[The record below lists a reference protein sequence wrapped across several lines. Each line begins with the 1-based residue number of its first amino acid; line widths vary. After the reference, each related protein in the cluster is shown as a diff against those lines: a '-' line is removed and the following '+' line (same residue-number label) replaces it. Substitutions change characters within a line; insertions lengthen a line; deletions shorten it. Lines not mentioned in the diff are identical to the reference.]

1 LVLIGLAV
9 VNFSPQNQYLMSSEW
24 YHVKVRFLQQMG
36 DGQAKQTKTE
46 LLIDASTFGDAE
58 EKAFKALEGF
68 RDIFVDAV
76 GKSNILELVKVGD
89 TDIWFKCKV
98 VFVVADEVTEKE
110 KKVTTYILVEAS
122 DSKEAYER
130 CCIHLKDSLSPFT
143 IPKVEETKITEIV
156 KEPKAA
162 TVGSDPKSD
171 ARIESKIGFTKQDLE
186 AIKLTAQLI
195 ERREEVKLILGDEY
209 AEMIARNVPVIQA
222 EMELS
227 GHNSPIKAVIAI
239 GNERSTTELYGSILL
254 ACAADMMEGK
264 IKPIDAKGGDNDN

>member
-1 LVLIGLAV
+1 
-9 VNFSPQNQYLMSSEW
+9 MSTEW
-24 YHVKVRFLQQMG
+24 YHVKARFLQQLG

-76 GKSNILELVKVGD
+76 GKSNILELVEVGD
-89 TDIWFKCKV
+89 SGIWFKCKV

-130 CCIHLKDSLSPFT
+130 CCIHLKESLSPFT

-156 KEPKAA
+156 KETKAV

-171 ARIESKIGFTKQDLE
+171 ARIESKIGFTKQDRD

-195 ERREEVKLILGDEY
+195 ERREQVKRLLGDKYGTRVNEVLPMIQKEI
-209 AEMIARNVPVIQA
+209 AEN
-222 EMELS
+222 
-227 GHNSPIKAVIAI
+227 GHDSPINAVISLSEKMGFSEI
-239 GNERSTTELYGSILL
+239 TVSILI